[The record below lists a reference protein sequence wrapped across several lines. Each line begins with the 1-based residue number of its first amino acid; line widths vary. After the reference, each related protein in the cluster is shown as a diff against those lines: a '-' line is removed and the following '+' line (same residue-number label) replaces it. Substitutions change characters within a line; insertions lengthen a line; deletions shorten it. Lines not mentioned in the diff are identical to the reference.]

1 MVALM
6 IHAMYTAIY
15 YLQQAIGI
23 QLYKLNVS
31 NRKVFYPTVL
41 ILLQMQLVMS
51 LPFLSGAIT
60 RVKPGV
66 CVYAGIFRLQNLWW
80 IAYPSTDYSR

>member
-1 MVALM
+1 M

-23 QLYKLNVS
+23 QLYKLILS

-51 LPFLSGAIT
+51 LPFLSRAIT

-66 CVYAGIFRLQNLWW
+66 VHMLVYLGCRIYGGLRTA
-80 IAYPSTDYSR
+80 